1 MSSPLKICD
10 REIKVHGKLI
20 RIARIQGDKYKFLE
34 DPEPLIEGLRKCGER
49 IDLFTFIQRLPESEP
64 KYRYPMEWD
73 NFAALPISTFDHWW
87 TKQIGFKAR
96 NKAKQAEK
104 KGVVLREVPFDD
116 ALIKG
121 IWEVYNEC
129 PLRQG
134 RPFSHYGEDIET
146 VRKIESPFLDSSVF
160 IGAFLDDKMIGFIKL
175 VWDET
180 RTQAGLMNIVSMVG
194 QRDKA
199 PSNALIAH
207 AVRACADRGIRYLV
221 YSNFSYG
228 KKERSSLSDF
238 KENNAFQKID
248 VPRYFVPLTLIGQAA
263 LGMGLHLGV
272 VQFVPEPVLER
283 LREFRKSW
291 YNRKLHAEVKL
302 EGNLS

>member
-121 IWEVYNEC
+121 IWEVYN
-129 PLRQG
+129 
-134 RPFSHYGEDIET
+134 
-146 VRKIESPFLDSSVF
+146 
-160 IGAFLDDKMIGFIKL
+160 
-175 VWDET
+175 
-180 RTQAGLMNIVSMVG
+180 
-194 QRDKA
+194 
-199 PSNALIAH
+199 
-207 AVRACADRGIRYLV
+207 
-221 YSNFSYG
+221 
-228 KKERSSLSDF
+228 
-238 KENNAFQKID
+238 
-248 VPRYFVPLTLIGQAA
+248 
-263 LGMGLHLGV
+263 
-272 VQFVPEPVLER
+272 
-283 LREFRKSW
+283 
-291 YNRKLHAEVKL
+291 
-302 EGNLS
+302 